1 MPATS
6 PNSFSRK
13 GPLMTKS
20 VSEHLAEW
28 VAGLTPDKLDA
39 GMERAALD
47 TVVDVLGLCVS
58 ARANDYTQS
67 TIAACDE
74 GGKATVIAHGKTL
87 APIGAALINGT
98 AAHGE
103 DFDNTFEGCPVH
115 SGAVIV
121 PATLALAEQRGLDG
135 ARTVLAIAAGIEI
148 MCRLGLVSNK
158 SVHQAGFHPTAVLGT
173 FAATISAAI
182 VDGLAKQAV
191 VNGLGVAGSLASGI
205 IEYLADGSSTKRL
218 HAGWAAQSGIR
229 AAALGKAGFTGP
241 VTVFEGTHGFFS
253 AFAPSIKPDFSL
265 LLDDLGRRWVGS
277 QLAFKPYACGT
288 MVQPY
293 IDCALALRKKGIPAD
308 KIAEIVCAVG
318 EGTVHRLW
326 EPLSLKQQPPTAYAA
341 KFSTPYC
348 MAVAYLEGD
357 AGLAQF
363 TEAKIKDPAV
373 LKLAAK
379 ISFEI
384 DPKNEYPK
392 NYTGDLR
399 ARLDDGSVIEL
410 HQPHLRGGSR
420 DPLSREELDT
430 KFRRNAAFGG
440 WSTERAEA
448 LLAFGRG
455 LATQKTI
462 AALGKVAA

>member
-1 MPATS
+1 
-6 PNSFSRK
+6 
-13 GPLMTKS
+13 MTKT
-20 VSEHLAEW
+20 VSEHLAAW
-28 VAGLTPDKLDA
+28 VAGLTPDQLDA

-67 TIAACDE
+67 TLAACDE
-74 GGKATVIAHGKTL
+74 AGNATVIAHGRRL
-87 APIGAALINGT
+87 APIGAALVNGT

-135 ARTVLAIAAGIEI
+135 ARTLLAIASGIEI

-173 FAATISAAI
+173 LAATVSAAI
-182 VDGLAKQAV
+182 VDRLAGPAI
-191 VNGLGVAGSLASGI
+191 VNSLGVAGSLASGI

-218 HAGWAAQSGIR
+218 HAGWAAQSGLR

-241 VTVFEGTHGFFS
+241 VSVFEGVHGFFS
-253 AFAPSIKPDFSL
+253 AFAPSLKPDFSF

-293 IDCALALRKKGIPAD
+293 IDCALALRKKGIVAD
-308 KIAEIVCAVG
+308 QIAEISCAVG

-326 EPLSLKQQPPTAYAA
+326 EPLALKQQPPTAYAA

-348 MAVAYLEGD
+348 MAVAFLEGD

-384 DPKNEYPK
+384 DPQNEYPK
-392 NYTGDLR
+392 NYTGDVR
-399 ARLDDGSVIEL
+399 ARLADGSIVEL

-420 DPLSREELDT
+420 DRLSQEELDT
-430 KFRRNAAFGG
+430 KFRRNVDFGG
-440 WSTERAEA
+440 WSSARAEA
-448 LLAFGRG
+448 LLAFGRNLG
-455 LATQKTI
+455 RAKSM
-462 AALGKVAA
+462 AAFGDVAA